1 MAVKAFVFSAR
12 STDGVSSESGAL
24 TTVTL
29 RNTSTPATVY
39 LDAALTTPAANP
51 YVANSIGTCGPL
63 YADDNVDLSFSV
75 TTSNGATTL
84 LQVDMVD
91 GVFSAPYVQ
100 IGQLT
105 LFERTATGDGT
116 TTAFELAGVVSSSS
130 YQILVTLDG
139 VLQPVA
145 SYTVS
150 SDGTDTTVTFTD
162 GAPPLSSAINFR
174 SATLQALSPA
184 SNSLAGSDISATVSQ
199 SDGGSLLRITSDRL
213 EDRINVLDYVTPD
226 GTTDNTA
233 MITAAKTVAMATGKP
248 LWFPAQAAAYITDP
262 QTCSSAIN
270 IILDPGATVK
280 LKDSAT
286 YVESGTTLYV
296 FRLSASNSSV
306 VGGIIDS
313 NKDGQ
318 SRAAFNA
325 ISGGRFIGI
334 WVVGPLASASRL
346 SNIKINTR
354 VINSGAYGVVT
365 QYCDGVTVDVETDN
379 CGSGVWLFSC
389 TDAEVSRAYLDNLD
403 NDSWKVLPIGL
414 LCTSCDNVT
423 LNNINIPNQSGYDT
437 IASGNST
444 DDWFTGVG
452 IFDSDNVTGSNW
464 YICAKLDATMTKSVG
479 ISLLGLTKSNFS
491 NITIKRYTSVNL
503 EIGALENCDFVNVFG
518 DGEYQRAD
526 TTLWPG
532 EAQQGCHVI
541 NQGLYSGSSS
551 RVKRPVINCTFTNMQ
566 MTRML
571 SKGLLVYMASDC
583 TWTSC
588 RFNGNQYGVDIRSD
602 NVNDSFPA
610 PETQVTSRLNF
621 IDLEARFNEVVG
633 FWNGGSTDV
642 ELLRPNLSNNGQAK
656 NATGNALRLTGT
668 WAFNTSGYFGSNSS
682 PVVARTRA
690 RLVAPLTQDDQT
702 VTTAFGSV
710 NPSAPT
716 IVSVE
721 RPELYQFGQTININ
735 NGATG
740 PADLKVQVLDINND
754 ELTLSAAMTN
764 FPLVA
769 GTGTITTVGTAVT
782 FSSSQAAIITGRMW
796 VKNST
801 NYRRVIAVASNGLT
815 GTLESAFPSNLTTAA
830 FDIVKTE
837 VEQIRSQDWGINTQS
852 ANDNGLEVVSPKW
865 GAGNVFGPFSATG
878 TVIWIDTITVDTIA
892 VLQATT
898 PHDGQ
903 VAEVLGRNTA
913 GDLGGGQFRFIT
925 GNQSANV
932 TNDPNTGIWVAPSS
946 ASSGASG
953 AWKRVL
959 DSYTNVNPYWWAS
972 AATAAGLK
980 TGLTRAVTWL
990 SAVYTTSDECGIVF
1004 PAGSHSIDGDITI
1017 ERPRTVI
1024 ESLDGVVELNFT
1036 SSFSTGIVFQ
1046 VTGAG
1051 TSATASDYLVAC
1063 GLRGGIRIVHSPSA
1077 SSTAAAG
1084 GTTLWFRQ
1092 CQNVIWDD
1100 QVTISSTAFY
1110 GVRFSGGQ
1118 LNDTMNA
1125 LRISGRYAPPTRRV
1139 TASNSGTEVLTSA
1152 AHGWTTGW
1160 RLVAMDTAAGVTN
1173 GSFYYVR
1180 VIDADTFTLHTTK
1193 ANAIANTSAVNITA
1207 SIAASSPQLRLRR
1220 IGSAL
1225 VRIEEAECASAVY
1238 QTPYTL
1244 GWESVSPIGDFAG
1257 TAINVTGITQANP
1270 AVVTAAAHGF
1280 SEGQEVRLSSI
1291 GGMTEIIGGCYVAM
1305 NVTTNT
1311 FELQAPDADGAM
1323 QNVNSTAYTAY
1334 TTGGSATPITRY
1346 DFLVDLERADGFWV
1360 NRGYWGSCRY
1370 AYIHMHREREFGGVY
1385 GAHFGKI
1392 YADAVDAD
1400 STSYRSPLYVEWV
1413 PADDFSGTARVLADH
1428 DGCQVANLRSQA
1440 SSYGVKYHNAT
1451 CLSIKWS
1458 DTDFRAIARSAVDIS
1473 GSGGGAFQ
1481 FSNCTFA
1488 SGGVGAGSLIATDDV
1503 VNVNGADML
1512 CFMGCEFSAAQSGKA
1527 RIVLAGTIDNFICHS
1542 VFDGTSNDITSS
1554 ATITNQSVLNASG
1567 ATSPYNNRLTE
1578 TLRLSGLTYDGTDT
1592 ISTFTDWA
1600 TATPTMSTAVAP
1612 SGVPITYTTNTLR
1625 WMRHA
1630 KKVSFFGN
1638 ITLSEKGDGSG
1649 TVTLVL
1655 PSGMPLPNASLAT
1668 PINIEINTTNG
1679 GVLDKDIKGD
1689 ILANTRTIRIRR
1701 GDVAGS
1707 TMSPLDYADIID
1719 TTVFRF
1725 SGEYETP

>member
-1 MAVKAFVFSAR
+1 MAYDAFLTSLY
-12 STDGVSSESGAL
+12 GLSG
-24 TTVTL
+24 TL
-29 RNTSTPATVY
+29 EAGGLINSYIRNTTTRAQLYRDPLGTPFTTNPVVADSLGQLTFYYRDDVEYFWQATT
-39 LDAALTTPAANP
+39 A
-51 YVANSIGTCGPL
+51 
-63 YADDNVDLSFSV
+63 
-75 TTSNGATTL
+75 NGATVL
-84 LQVDMVD
+84 WEAIVIGGAVS
-91 GVFSAPYVQ
+91 FSYVNN
-100 IGQLT
+100 GLS
-105 LFERTATGDGT
+105 LNFRAVATGTG
-116 TTAFELAGVVSSSS
+116 ASQVVT
-130 YQILVTLDG
+130 IPNVTLTSIDQIRVWVDLLKQPNDG
-139 VLQPVA
+139 A
-145 SYTVS
+145 SYTVGN
-150 SDGTDTTVTFTD
+150 DGTDTYVILTAPSGADIEILPNVVYGLTGPAGTPADIAALSTLPGSDTAVTLAVLNQSGVAYKTD
-162 GAPPLSSAINFR
+162 LSSAPIKATSETT
-174 SATLQALSPA
+174 SATL
-184 SNSLAGSDISATVSQ
+184 
-199 SDGGSLLRITSDRL
+199 
-213 EDRINVLDYVTPD
+213 
-226 GTTDNTA
+226 
-233 MITAAKTVAMATGKP
+233 AAI
-248 LWFPAQAAAYITDP
+248 AA
-262 QTCSSAIN
+262 
-270 IILDPGATVK
+270 
-280 LKDSAT
+280 
-286 YVESGTTLYV
+286 
-296 FRLSASNSSV
+296 
-306 VGGIIDS
+306 
-313 NKDGQ
+313 
-318 SRAAFNA
+318 
-325 ISGGRFIGI
+325 
-334 WVVGPLASASRL
+334 
-346 SNIKINTR
+346 
-354 VINSGAYGVVT
+354 
-365 QYCDGVTVDVETDN
+365 
-379 CGSGVWLFSC
+379 
-389 TDAEVSRAYLDNLD
+389 
-403 NDSWKVLPIGL
+403 
-414 LCTSCDNVT
+414 
-423 LNNINIPNQSGYDT
+423 
-437 IASGNST
+437 
-444 DDWFTGVG
+444 
-452 IFDSDNVTGSNW
+452 
-464 YICAKLDATMTKSVG
+464 
-479 ISLLGLTKSNFS
+479 
-491 NITIKRYTSVNL
+491 
-503 EIGALENCDFVNVFG
+503 
-518 DGEYQRAD
+518 
-526 TTLWPG
+526 
-532 EAQQGCHVI
+532 
-541 NQGLYSGSSS
+541 S
-551 RVKRPVINCTFTNMQ
+551 RVK
-566 MTRML
+566 
-571 SKGLLVYMASDC
+571 
-583 TWTSC
+583 
-588 RFNGNQYGVDIRSD
+588 
-602 NVNDSFPA
+602 
-610 PETQVTSRLNF
+610 
-621 IDLEARFNEVVG
+621 
-633 FWNGGSTDV
+633 
-642 ELLRPNLSNNGQAK
+642 
-656 NATGNALRLTGT
+656 
-668 WAFNTSGYFGSNSS
+668 
-682 PVVARTRA
+682 
-690 RLVAPLTQDDQT
+690 
-702 VTTAFGSV
+702 
-710 NPSAPT
+710 
-716 IVSVE
+716 
-721 RPELYQFGQTININ
+721 
-735 NGATG
+735 
-740 PADLKVQVLDINND
+740 VL
-754 ELTLSAAMTN
+754 
-764 FPLVA
+764 
-769 GTGTITTVGTAVT
+769 
-782 FSSSQAAIITGRMW
+782 
-796 VKNST
+796 T
-801 NYRRVIAVASNGLT
+801 NY
-815 GTLESAFPSNLTTAA
+815 AA
-830 FDIVKTE
+830 LQSEELVNNKT
-837 VEQIRSQDWGINTQS
+837 
-852 ANDNGLEVVSPKW
+852 
-865 GAGNVFGPFSATG
+865 
-878 TVIWIDTITVDTIA
+878 
-892 VLQATT
+892 VL
-898 PHDGQ
+898 
-903 VAEVLGRNTA
+903 VLGRNTA
-913 GDLGGGQFRFIT
+913 GDGGGGQFRVIT
-925 GNQSANV
+925 GDQSAYV
-932 TNDPNTGIWVAPSS
+932 TLDPNAGIWVAPTA
-946 ASSGASG
+946 ASSGSSG
-953 AWKRVL
+953 AWKRII

-990 SAVYTTSDECGIVF
+990 SAVYTSSDECGVVF

-1024 ESLDGVVELNFT
+1024 EAIDGVAELNIT
-1036 SSFSTGIVFQ
+1036 STFSTGIVFQ

-1323 QNVNSTAYTAY
+1323 QNCNSTAYTAY
-1334 TTGGSATPITRY
+1334 TSGGSATPVTRY
-1346 DFLVDLERADGFWV
+1346 DFLVDLERADGFWI

-1370 AYIHMHREREFGGVY
+1370 AFIHMHRERESGGVY

-1392 YADAVDAD
+1392 YSDAVDAD
-1400 STSYRSPLYVEWV
+1400 STGYRSPLYIEWV

-1554 ATITNQSVLNASG
+1554 ATIANQSVLNASG
-1567 ATSPYNNRLTE
+1567 ATSPYTNRLTE

-1612 SGVPITYTTNTLR
+1612 SGVAITYTTNTMR
-1625 WMRHA
+1625 WMRHG
-1630 KKVSFFGN
+1630 KKVSFFGV
-1638 ITLSEKGDGSG
+1638 IQLSEKGDGSG

-1655 PSGMPLPNASLAT
+1655 PSGLPLPNATINT
-1668 PINIEINTTNG
+1668 PINIEITSTNG
-1679 GVLDKDIKGD
+1679 SVLDKDIKGD
-1689 ILANTRTIRIRR
+1689 LQANTRTIRIRR

-1707 TMSPLDYADIID
+1707 TMSSLDYADIID
-1719 TTVFRF
+1719 TTIFRF
-1725 SGEYETP
+1725 SGEYEAQ